1 MAEEDEGMEAFDFDE
16 RDLEFALNPGRRH
29 YQTKN
34 QATYGIWADRESDE
48 EEAYGRP
55 SFGMSYVIIFRK
67 KARKDY
73 SAPINFIS
81 GGIKQGSSLDPSDK
95 VEPFAFVS
103 PHLLFR
109 KRNSSKMGF
118 QLKENVRNAD
128 DAPIEIISRKE
139 RRKQKSVGAN
149 VFAGIRT
156 SAVTGA
162 VDPNAP
168 SDWTK
173 FGKGEVIKNMMKS
186 MGYKE
191 GEGLGAA
198 RQGIVEPVQATV
210 RKGRGA
216 IGAYGKEAVGP
227 KFGESAADAQRR
239 ISDQKQES
247 NVEELSTPQL
257 KNAWKKA
264 AKVKTRYKTI
274 DEVIEEGGSIGFR
287 SSVKTG
293 VKVID
298 MTGPEQ
304 RVYSGYDSFSMKSRA
319 AFNDI
324 SDRDVFDVPELMHN
338 LNLLVDLTEENIR
351 RNDSQLKSIKDRT
364 TALEYDLEQA
374 KLLHE
379 TEAKEYERIKEVFEL
394 IENFS
399 KRKGDDLPSMNEC
412 QQLFV
417 KLRSEYKEEYQL
429 FDIETLAIQLV
440 LPQIVDHFSK
450 WKPLDPEHLIYG
462 VDLMKEW
469 RDILVDKESVSIFS
483 GSILH
488 YFLLCRFNA
497 ETHGY
502 SALRSDRLT
511 AYDRLLWE
519 GWLPSLRRAS
529 LTWDPRDHM
538 EPMLRVIEMWLPVL
552 PGWMKENI
560 LEQVIIPRIEDRVS
574 SWDPLTD
581 SIPIHSWLVPWLA
594 VLGDRLQPV
603 LAPIR
608 QKLAKALRAMAILKP
623 WCGVWTPATMS
634 AFLAQNVVPKLEKCL
649 DTMNLNP
656 RENKKYEEWYSCMSW
671 IGMISADTMASIVT
685 KYFFP
690 RWYSALCQWLDSPRA
705 ILDEVKMWYREWDG
719 RIPPQIRD
727 FPTIKENLRRG
738 MVAVMESSQGLRV
751 YNGPPP
757 PPIAQAAPPPP
768 PPSALRP
775 NMGMPISS
783 AHMSLKEMLERIA
796 AQHDLTHIPQRDRLK
811 EGRQVYWF
819 GTQSIYLDRNI
830 VYVLDTHSFSWRPV
844 GMEELLKL
852 AGVG

>member
-55 SFGMSYVIIFRK
+55 SFGK
-67 KARKDY
+67 KAKKDY
-73 SAPINFIS
+73 SAPISFIS
-81 GGIKQGSSLDPSDK
+81 GGVKQGSSLDPSD
-95 VEPFAFVS
+95 
-103 PHLLFR
+103 R
-109 KRNSSKMGF
+109 
-118 QLKENVRNAD
+118 LKENVREVD

-191 GEGLGAA
+191 GEGLGAS

-239 ISDQKQES
+239 ISDKNHEC

-394 IENFS
+394 VENFS
-399 KRKGDDLPSMNEC
+399 KRKGDDSPSMNEC
-412 QQLFV
+412 QQFFV

-483 GSILH
+483 
-488 YFLLCRFNA
+488 
-497 ETHGY
+497 
-502 SALRSDRLT
+502 DRLT
-511 AYDRLLWE
+511 AYDRLLWD

-603 LAPIR
+603 LSPIR
-608 QKLAKALRAMAILKP
+608 QKLAKALRLWNPTDHSAMAILKP

-775 NMGMPISS
+775 NMGVPISS

>member
-1 MAEEDEGMEAFDFDE
+1 MEAFDFDE

-29 YQTKN
+29 FQTKN

-48 EEAYGRP
+48 DEAYERP
-55 SFGMSYVIIFRK
+55 SFGK

-81 GGIKQGSSLDPSDK
+81 GGIKQGGSVEPSDK
-95 VEPFAFVS
+95 TDKP
-103 PHLLFR
+103 
-109 KRNSSKMGF
+109 
-118 QLKENVRNAD
+118 KENLKD
-128 DAPIEIISRKE
+128 DRSVPIEINFKRERK
-139 RRKQKSVGAN
+139 KQQSVGAN
-149 VFAGIRT
+149 VFAGIRS
-156 SAVTGA
+156 SAVSGA
-162 VDPNAP
+162 MDPNA
-168 SDWTK
+168 SGDWTK
-173 FGKGEVIKNMMKS
+173 FGKGEVIKNMMKA

-191 GEGLGAA
+191 GEGLGAS
-198 RQGIVEPVQATV
+198 RQGIVEPVQAAV

-227 KFGESAADAQRR
+227 KFGETAAETQRR
-239 ISDQKQES
+239 LAEEKQGTVQES
-247 NVEELSTPQL
+247 PSAPQV

-274 DEVIEEGGSIGFR
+274 DEVIEEGGSLGFR
-287 SSVKTG
+287 SAVKTG

-304 RVYSGYDSFSMKSRA
+304 RVYSGYDSFTMKSRA
-319 AFNDI
+319 TFNDT
-324 SDRDVFDVPELMHN
+324 SDREVFDVPELIHN
-338 LNLLVDLTEENIR
+338 LNLLVDLTEESIR
-351 RNDSQLKSIKDRT
+351 RNDSQLKTVKDQS
-364 TALEYDLEQA
+364 TALGYDLSQA
-374 KLLHE
+374 KQLLE
-379 TEAKEYERIKEVFEL
+379 TEERECERIKEVYSL
-394 IENFS
+394 IESFAT
-399 KRKGDDLPSMNEC
+399 RKDADLPSMNEC
-412 QQLFV
+412 QELLV
-417 KLRSEYKEEYQL
+417 KLRNEYKEEYQL
-429 FDIETLAIQLV
+429 FDVESLV
-440 LPQIVDHFSK
+440 VPLLLPQIVNYFAK
-450 WKPLDPEHLIYG
+450 WKPLDPDHLVYG

-469 RDILVDKESVSIFS
+469 RDILVDNESTSMF
-483 GSILH
+483 
-488 YFLLCRFNA
+488 
-497 ETHGY
+497 T
-502 SALRSDRLT
+502 DRLT
-511 AYDRLLWE
+511 AYDRLLWD
-519 GWLPSLRRAS
+519 GWLPSLRKAS

-538 EPMLRVIEMWLPVL
+538 EPMLRIIEIWLPVL

-581 SIPIHSWLVPWLA
+581 SVPIHSWLVPWLA

-608 QKLAKALRAMAILKP
+608 QKLAKALRLWNPTDHSAMAILKP

-634 AFLAQNVVPKLEKCL
+634 SFLAQNVVPKLEKCL

-656 RENKKYEEWYSCMSW
+656 RENKKCEEWFACMSW
-671 IGMISADTMASIVT
+671 IGMISAETMASTVT

-690 RWYSALCQWLDSPRA
+690 RWYAALCQWLDSPRV
-705 ILDEVKMWYREWDG
+705 ILDEVKLWYREWDA

-727 FPTIKENLRRG
+727 LPTIKENLRRG
-738 MVAVMESSQGLRV
+738 MVAIMESSQGLRV
-751 YNGPPP
+751 YSAPPP
-757 PPIAQAAPPPP
+757 PPLAQAVPPPP
-768 PPSALRP
+768 PPSGLRP
-775 NMGMPISS
+775 NVGMPISS
-783 AHMSLKEMLERIA
+783 SHMSLKEMLERIA

-844 GMEELLKL
+844 GVEELLQL